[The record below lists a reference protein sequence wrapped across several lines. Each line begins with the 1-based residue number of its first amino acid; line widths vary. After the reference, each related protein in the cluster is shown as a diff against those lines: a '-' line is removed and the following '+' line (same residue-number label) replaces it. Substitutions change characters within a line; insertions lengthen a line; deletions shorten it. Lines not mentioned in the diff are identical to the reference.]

1 MERGFLRILRKVF
14 FVFLSC
20 ALVGN
25 LSVPKA
31 AGEAAKSENPHDVSE
46 RKDAK
51 GAKDQKEQKEE
62 TDKLVVTQH
71 SATIQDEE
79 LKYTVTAGKLVMR
92 DDDDKPKAL
101 VFFVAYTK
109 DGVAEPARRP
119 VTFAFNGGPRAGA
132 FWLRLCLVLPPDL

>member
-1 MERGFLRILRKVF
+1 MTRVLVTWMT
-14 FVFLSC
+14 FLS
-20 ALVGN
+20 LG
-25 LSVPKA
+25 A
-31 AGEAAKSENPHDVSE
+31 AFAIAADDEPNAGDKKPAGHAAKEQKE
-46 RKDAK
+46 TKEL
-51 GAKDQKEQKEE
+51 KDQKEV
-62 TDKLVVTQH
+62 TDKIVVTQH
-71 SATIQDEE
+71 SATIGDEE